1 MLLIQLTGLSGAGKS
16 TLAHAAQDRLV
27 ALGYK
32 VEVIDGDVY
41 RSHICSDL
49 GFSKA
54 DRMENI
60 RRLGFI
66 GLTLARHGV
75 IAILAAIN
83 PYEEARKALQ
93 KESPLVKTVFLSCSI
108 AALTKNDTKG
118 LYKRALLPKD
128 HPNFL
133 DHFTGISA
141 PYEPPEAPDLV
152 VHTHDETAEASLQKL
167 LAFIL
172 EQINSLSTPEASV
185 AKLAPRA
192 LFVGRWQ
199 PFHNGHKWLIDNKL
213 TQGVPVLVAVRDI
226 PCDAQNPFTTAQT
239 MEMIRRVY
247 TGQAV
252 EVMAIP
258 DIESVNYGRGVGYEV
273 NCFTPPDEVDS
284 ISATAIRA
292 CIQRN
297 DDSWKEH
304 VSEKI
309 HEMVLRYLTN

>member
-16 TLAHAAQDRLV
+16 TLAHAAQQRLL

-49 GFSKA
+49 GFSKS

-66 GLTLARHGV
+66 GLILARQGV

-83 PYEEARKALQ
+83 PYEEARAALQ
-93 KESPLVKTVFLSCSI
+93 KESPLVKTVFLSCSLE
-108 AALTKNDTKG
+108 ALKKNDTKG

-128 HPNFL
+128 HPDYL
-133 DHFTGISA
+133 DNFTGITA
-141 PYEPPEAPDLV
+141 PYEPPPTADLV
-152 VHTHDETAEASLQKL
+152 LHTHGETEEASLQKL
-167 LAFIL
+167 LSFIF
-172 EQINSLSTPEASV
+172 EQISSASSLQASFV
-185 AKLAPRA
+185 APVRRA
-192 LFVGRWQ
+192 LFIGRWQ

-213 TQGVPVLVAVRDI
+213 KQGIPVLIAVRDI
-226 PCDAQNPFTTAQT
+226 PCDDQNPFTTAQT
-239 MEMIRRVY
+239 MEMIRCVY
-247 TGQAV
+247 VGQPV

-258 DIESVNYGRGVGYEV
+258 DIESVNYGRGVGYEI
-273 NCFTPPDEVDS
+273 NCFTPPLDIEA

-292 CIQRN
+292 GIQN
-297 DDSWKEH
+297 KDESWKGNMDEA
-304 VSEKI
+304 I
-309 HEMVLRYLTN
+309 HEMVVRYLAI